1 MAIEEMELL
10 DMTFDKKYL
19 KEVLCQLKE
28 TKYFYPQPATKIVNN
43 VKDVFT
49 MTPDEDYKNM
59 LDELEELAEHVKLDT
74 SSVKEGSIHFAK
86 EDYRKALDDVT
97 KEAKQYLD
105 IKEEFERYLME
116 GMDESEAIDEL
127 IASNDNLLD
136 DPQDVGTFVLTVATL
151 AKDNDVASKKVTKM
165 LKALHRNSEYWN
177 DLKENE
183 EDLYEA
189 RKDLLRELL

>member
-1 MAIEEMELL
+1 MGVWGL
-10 DMTFDKKYL
+10 DIYD
-19 KEVLCQLKE
+19 
-28 TKYFYPQPATKIVNN
+28 
-43 VKDVFT
+43 D
-49 MTPDEDYKNM
+49 D
-59 LDELEELAEHVKLDT
+59 LAV
-74 SSVKEGSIHFAK
+74 
-86 EDYRKALDDVT
+86 
-97 KEAKQYLD
+97 D

-136 DPQDVGTFVLTVATL
+136 DTQDVGTFVLTVATL